1 MKCKINTNFVV
12 FLCILFLIHFI
23 FGFTFQNIEEPT
35 VYNGK
40 IEFLGFDT
48 LMSFPDKA
56 LDDKNNYSQEYD
68 KNKIT
73 PYEFENIIKELYDNN
88 YILIDIEMLI
98 DFNSDSIY
106 LKDIYLPKGKK
117 PIILCFN
124 NVTYKSSYQNL
135 GNIDKIIIDRNN
147 NLASYTKKKSIQ
159 DRVQYNNEFMLILE
173 NFIST
178 HPDFSLNK
186 SRGIIFLS
194 GENGILGY
202 NTNMKN
208 SSSRNE
214 CKRVKELV
222 DKLKLIGWKFGSNN
236 YVYKDNTLLS
246 DIEFA
251 KDTNLWDKEIKNII
265 GATLL
270 YSYPMGISD
279 ISNSK
284 KEMLLDAGFKAF
296 FTINCETPSLCITDD
311 NSVTISYRKICG
323 ETLRQ
328 NEDDFAHLFNCEKVY
343 DHENRKIIFNQL
355 TQ

>member
-1 MKCKINTNFVV
+1 MKLRKYANFVA
-12 FLCILFLIHFI
+12 FLCIQICITFT
-23 FGFTFQNIEEPT
+23 FGFTYQKTYTQDDFTQIEC
-35 VYNGK
+35 
-40 IEFLGFDT
+40 LGFDT

-56 LDDKNNYSQEYD
+56 LDEKNNYSQEYD
-68 KNKIT
+68 RNKIT
-73 PYEFENIIKELYDNN
+73 PHEFKKILEALYDNN
-88 YILIDIEMLI
+88 YILISIEILI
-98 DFNSDSIY
+98 NFDCEKITINNIN
-106 LKDIYLPKGKK
+106 LPPNKK
-117 PIILCFN
+117 PLILLFN

-159 DRVQYNNEFMLILE
+159 DRVQYDNEFILILE

-178 HPDFSLNK
+178 HPDFSFNN

-214 CKRVKELV
+214 CKRVKELIER
-222 DKLKLIGWKFGSNN
+222 LKLMGWTFGSNN
-236 YVYKDNTLLS
+236 YTYLDNTLLS

-251 KDTNLWDKEIKNII
+251 KSINLWDKEIRSLI
-265 GATLL
+265 GATHL
-270 YSYPMGISD
+270 YSYPIGK
-279 ISNSK
+279 SNIGKSK
-284 KEMLLDAGFKAF
+284 KEMLVEAGYRAF
-296 FTINCETPSLCITDD
+296 FLVDNKNPNINITNDGL
-311 NSVTISYRKICG
+311 VEISYRKISG

-328 NEDDFAHLFNCEKVY
+328 NEEDFHHLFDCEKVY
-343 DHENRKIIFNQL
+343 DHENRKVIFNQL